1 MSDSRYRFHG
11 SNQPARRSVL
21 NTVEP
26 AEVDEA
32 GVVTFQLYD
41 PIDSWG
47 GEWGVSAKEFTAAL
61 SLLDADAVNKIQVH
75 INSPGGEVFEA
86 VTIINALRRFDARVV
101 AVVDGLAAS
110 AASVLAAAADE
121 LVMAPNSTLMIHDAW
136 GVCVGP
142 ATDMRSMADLLDKLS
157 DNIADVYA
165 AKAGGSAADWRERCG
180 PKLGIR
186 LMRPWRPGWL
196 TVSRPVGRLSLRRV
210 SICRSTNR
218 HRSPDR
224 RPRFGM
230 GRQRWRRPVTG
241 STARRSVESP
251 S

>member
-86 VTIINALRRFDARVV
+86 ITIINALRRFDARVV

-142 ATDMRSMADLLDKLS
+142 AADMRSMADLLDKLS
-157 DNIADVYA
+157 DNIADLYA
-165 AKAGGSAADWRERCG
+165 AKSGTRAQEWRER
-180 PKLGIR
+180 
-186 LMRPWRPGWL
+186 MRAETWYTADEAVEAGLADRVETREQVEPAARFD
-196 TVSRPVGRLSLRRV
+196 LSIYKPQPAADQVAAFWDGASALAA
-210 SICRSTNR
+210 TR
-218 HRSPDR
+218 HRLN
-224 RPRFGM
+224 GEK
-230 GRQRWRRPVTG
+230 V
-241 STARRSVESP
+241 A
-251 S
+251 

>member
-26 AEVDEA
+26 AEVDAA

-86 VTIINALRRFDARVV
+86 ITIINALRRFDARVV

-165 AKAGGSAADWRERCG
+165 AKAGGSAADWRER
-180 PKLGIR
+180 
-186 LMRPWRPGWL
+186 MRAETWYTADEAVEAGLANSVEARGSVEPAA
-196 TVSRPVGRLSLRRV
+196 SFDLSIYQP
-210 SICRSTNR
+210 S
-218 HRSPDR
+218 
-224 RPRFGM
+224 
-230 GRQRWRRPVTG
+230 PVTG
-241 STARRSVESP
+241 QVAAFWDGASALAATRHRLNGEKVS
-251 S
+251 